1 MNRFTIRDI
10 AQAGLVAALYAVLSL
25 AFAPISFGVY
35 QVRVAEALTV
45 LPFFL
50 PAAIPGLYVG
60 CLLANV
66 FGNVGWVDIVVGPL
80 ITLVAA
86 IVTRQAG
93 ALSRSAALPPA
104 ILPIVLMWLGG
115 VYLLSGFSLSL
126 RTVLGAL
133 LAATAVLPLL
143 ISRSRRDIAVGDLR
157 EQIGTRFVVSLIL
170 ALVAV
175 ILLRVTTDTYFIVC
189 GALLM
194 VAAVAAA
201 GVFSWSAIS
210 EIGPAVLLAPLPP
223 VVLNALGVSAY
234 LAPIIGVDYWFCV
247 QMVGV
252 GELIACY
259 VLGLPLLVLLRRRN
273 IIPSSVF

>member
-1 MNRFTIRDI
+1 MNRFSIRDI
-10 AQAGLVAALYAVLSL
+10 AHAGLVAALYAVLSL

-35 QVRVAEALTV
+35 QIRVAEALTV

-66 FGNVGWVDIVVGPL
+66 FGNVGWIDIVVGPL

-86 IVTRQAG
+86 VLTHRAG
-93 ALSRSAALPPA
+93 MLSRRAALLPA
-104 ILPIVLMWLGG
+104 VLPVVLMWLGA
-115 VYLLSGFSLSL
+115 VYLLSGLVL
-126 RTVLGAL
+126 TLLTVLGAAL
-133 LAATAVLPLL
+133 GVAAVVPLL
-143 ISRSRRDIAVGDLR
+143 VYRTPKGKAADDLR
-157 EQIGTRFVVSLIL
+157 EQIGTRFIVSLIL
-170 ALVAV
+170 AMVAV
-175 ILLRVTTDTYFIVC
+175 LLLRVTPDTYFIVC

-194 VAAVAAA
+194 VAAVAGA
-201 GVFSWSAIS
+201 GVFSWSLVS
-210 EIGPAVLLAPLPP
+210 EIGPGVLLAPLPP

-234 LAPIIGVDYWFCV
+234 LAPIIGVNYWFCV

-259 VLGLPLLVLLRRRN
+259 VIGLPLLGLLRRR
-273 IIPSSVF
+273 SVFPPNLS